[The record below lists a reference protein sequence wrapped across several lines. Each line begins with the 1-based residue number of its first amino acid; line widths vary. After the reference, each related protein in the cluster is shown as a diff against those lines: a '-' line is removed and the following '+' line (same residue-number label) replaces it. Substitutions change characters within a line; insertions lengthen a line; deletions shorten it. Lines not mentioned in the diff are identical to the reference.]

1 MEAMQ
6 RLIFRTK
13 TPEQMVREWKSSI
26 RAQERTLDRE
36 LRALGLA
43 EQKTKTAV
51 KQLAKKNDIKGCRV
65 LAKEIVRSKKHRERL
80 TTSKAQLNSI
90 NLSLQHQLAMVK
102 VSGTLSK
109 STDVMKA
116 VNSLMRVPQISQ
128 QMQEMSYEMTKA
140 GVMEEMMQDT
150 LEGLD
155 DAEDALEDEA
165 DEEVDRVLNEI
176 TAGKLHG
183 APALADGALPE
194 QPDVAVEAPAD
205 PEMDDVQARLEALRN

>member
-6 RLIFRTK
+6 RFIFRTK
-13 TPEQMVREWKSSI
+13 TPEQLVREWKSSI
-26 RAQERTLDRE
+26 RSQERTLDRE
-36 LRALGLA
+36 LRSLSLA
-43 EQKTKTAV
+43 EQKTKLAV
-51 KQLAKKNDIKGCRV
+51 KQLAKKNDVKGCRV
-65 LAKEIVRSKKHRERL
+65 LAKELVRSRRHRERL

-90 NLSLQHQLAMVK
+90 NMSLQHQLAMVK
-102 VSGTLSK
+102 VSGTLSR
-109 STDVMKA
+109 STEVMKA

-150 LEGLD
+150 LEGMD
-155 DAEDALEDEA
+155 NAEEDLEEEA
-165 DEEVDRVLNEI
+165 DEEVNRVLHEI

-183 APALADGALPE
+183 APALADGALQPE
-194 QPDVAVEAPAD
+194 AAMEAPED